1 MVTNRFMIR
10 LDALLEIYVTRLLSF
25 LYSFHCLTKLNNS
38 FRLFLSLIHVN
49 MANFPANP
57 NINTGIFISVL
68 LNFFFHKSRTIMCI
82 FKQKSS
88 IFDNLNMI
96 NIIYGLKTS
105 IYYMYEMIYYSETI
119 T

>member
-1 MVTNRFMIR
+1 
-10 LDALLEIYVTRLLSF
+10 
-25 LYSFHCLTKLNNS
+25 
-38 FRLFLSLIHVN
+38 
-49 MANFPANP
+49 
-57 NINTGIFISVL
+57 
-68 LNFFFHKSRTIMCI
+68 MCI